1 MKLIELSEVKM
12 SPTITLQQENIDD
25 VLVGFEIECILSIGQ
40 SSKLNKEHE
49 QS

>member
-25 VLVGFEIECILSIGQ
+25 VLVGFEIGCILSIGQ